1 MKKRRCYIYTRVS
14 TSMQVEGYSL
24 EAQKERL
31 RKYADFQEMVIVGEY
46 SDEGKSGKSIEG
58 RQEFMQML
66 RDIEEGKDRVEFVLV
81 YKLSRFGRNAA
92 DVLNSLQRMQDFGV
106 NLICVEDG
114 IDSSKDSG
122 KLMISVLSA
131 VAEIER
137 ENILVQTMEGRRQKA
152 RDGKWNGGFA
162 PYGYKL
168 LNGELEIAEDE
179 AEIIRIIFD
188 KYIHTNMGV
197 NGIAAYLNEHGYKK
211 KKRQNN
217 TLDAFATSFIKGVL
231 DNPIYC
237 GKLAFGR
244 RKTERV
250 PGKRNEFRIVKQD
263 SYILSDGIHEAIISE
278 DDWNLAKQKRNING
292 VKHEKIHSLEHE
304 HILSGILK
312 CPICGKGMYGNVNRK
327 KKKDG
332 TFYKDYFYYACKHR
346 YYVNGHKCDYRK
358 QWNEEKVN
366 DAVAEVIKKL
376 VNNPKFEAA
385 IRAKINSK
393 IDTGELETEH
403 ENLKKQLR
411 QVLGAKNRLG
421 QQMDNLDISDKM
433 YDRKYQDMQDRLNG
447 LYDEI
452 ERLESLIDDIV
463 SRKEYIRQQKISED
477 GVYQYLLYFDKL
489 YDKFTD
495 MEKKEFMNSFVERVD
510 IYEDEQPNGRFLK
523 HIKFKFPVFF
533 DGEEIQELSWD
544 NETTVES
551 TPGAGSRF
559 TVTLPMQLS
568 ETRDQEAAVLAG
580 HTVLVVDDSPDT
592 CEGIQIML
600 EEVGVHVDWTLDGRS
615 AVEAATSAHLKGQD
629 YFAVILD
636 WKMPQMDGVETARSI
651 RASLGR
657 DIPIILLSAYNWE
670 EVEQEALEAGINGF
684 LTKPIFRSELV
695 QKLRFYIAGSSAKA
709 QEVPDDA
716 GTAGRFDGLRVLV
729 VEDNELNREIAIELL
744 SSAGIWVDSVE
755 NGLQAVRKME
765 QSEEGYYDMIFMD
778 IHMPVMDGFAATK
791 NIRKIPGKGAD
802 RIPII
807 AMTAD
812 AFEEDILRCKNAG
825 MNAHIPKPINME
837 RVFEVIRSYWGEE
850 SEEVK

>member
-263 SYILSDGIHEAIISE
+263 SYILSLNYS
-278 DDWNLAKQKRNING
+278 RN
-292 VKHEKIHSLEHE
+292 
-304 HILSGILK
+304 
-312 CPICGKGMYGNVNRK
+312 
-327 KKKDG
+327 
-332 TFYKDYFYYACKHR
+332 
-346 YYVNGHKCDYRK
+346 
-358 QWNEEKVN
+358 
-366 DAVAEVIKKL
+366 
-376 VNNPKFEAA
+376 
-385 IRAKINSK
+385 
-393 IDTGELETEH
+393 
-403 ENLKKQLR
+403 
-411 QVLGAKNRLG
+411 
-421 QQMDNLDISDKM
+421 
-433 YDRKYQDMQDRLNG
+433 
-447 LYDEI
+447 
-452 ERLESLIDDIV
+452 
-463 SRKEYIRQQKISED
+463 
-477 GVYQYLLYFDKL
+477 
-489 YDKFTD
+489 
-495 MEKKEFMNSFVERVD
+495 
-510 IYEDEQPNGRFLK
+510 
-523 HIKFKFPVFF
+523 
-533 DGEEIQELSWD
+533 
-544 NETTVES
+544 
-551 TPGAGSRF
+551 
-559 TVTLPMQLS
+559 
-568 ETRDQEAAVLAG
+568 
-580 HTVLVVDDSPDT
+580 
-592 CEGIQIML
+592 
-600 EEVGVHVDWTLDGRS
+600 
-615 AVEAATSAHLKGQD
+615 
-629 YFAVILD
+629 
-636 WKMPQMDGVETARSI
+636 SI
-651 RASLGR
+651 
-657 DIPIILLSAYNWE
+657 
-670 EVEQEALEAGINGF
+670 
-684 LTKPIFRSELV
+684 
-695 QKLRFYIAGSSAKA
+695 
-709 QEVPDDA
+709 
-716 GTAGRFDGLRVLV
+716 
-729 VEDNELNREIAIELL
+729 
-744 SSAGIWVDSVE
+744 
-755 NGLQAVRKME
+755 
-765 QSEEGYYDMIFMD
+765 
-778 IHMPVMDGFAATK
+778 
-791 NIRKIPGKGAD
+791 
-802 RIPII
+802 
-807 AMTAD
+807 
-812 AFEEDILRCKNAG
+812 
-825 MNAHIPKPINME
+825 
-837 RVFEVIRSYWGEE
+837 
-850 SEEVK
+850 

>member
-346 YYVNGHKCDYRK
+346 KLVDGHRCTYKR
-358 QWNEEKVN
+358 QWNEDRIN
-366 DAVAEVIKKL
+366 AAVEEIIRKFVK
-376 VNNPKFEAA
+376 NPKFEQE
-385 IRAKINSK
+385 IRNQIGSS
-393 IDTGELETEH
+393 IDTSELDREYDG
-403 ENLKKQLR
+403 LKDRLSQTT
-411 QVLGAKNRLG
+411 GAKNRLAD
-421 QQMDNLDISDKM
+421 QIDHLSVSDKN
-433 YDRKYQDMQDRLNG
+433 YDKKYNDMQERLDK

-452 ERLESLIDDIV
+452 TDIEDAMEEV
-463 SRKEYIRQQKISED
+463 ETRVYNIRQDKISED
-477 GVYQYLLYFDKL
+477 NVYQFLLFFDKL

-495 MEKKEFMNSFVERVD
+495 LEKKTFLKSFLSDVF
-510 IYEDEQPNGRFLK
+510 IYEEEQKDGRILK
-523 HIKFKFPVFF
+523 GLRFKFPIYMNGRNVL
-533 DGEEIQELSWD
+533 GVEWD
-544 NETTVES
+544 NESTDETVVKLS
-551 TPGAGSRF
+551 LKKDTP
-559 TVTLPMQLS
+559 
-568 ETRDQEAAVLAG
+568 
-580 HTVLVVDDSPDT
+580 
-592 CEGIQIML
+592 
-600 EEVGVHVDWTLDGRS
+600 
-615 AVEAATSAHLKGQD
+615 
-629 YFAVILD
+629 
-636 WKMPQMDGVETARSI
+636 
-651 RASLGR
+651 
-657 DIPIILLSAYNWE
+657 
-670 EVEQEALEAGINGF
+670 
-684 LTKPIFRSELV
+684 
-695 QKLRFYIAGSSAKA
+695 
-709 QEVPDDA
+709 
-716 GTAGRFDGLRVLV
+716 
-729 VEDNELNREIAIELL
+729 
-744 SSAGIWVDSVE
+744 
-755 NGLQAVRKME
+755 
-765 QSEEGYYDMIFMD
+765 
-778 IHMPVMDGFAATK
+778 
-791 NIRKIPGKGAD
+791 KI
-802 RIPII
+802 
-807 AMTAD
+807 
-812 AFEEDILRCKNAG
+812 
-825 MNAHIPKPINME
+825 
-837 RVFEVIRSYWGEE
+837 
-850 SEEVK
+850 

>member
-366 DAVAEVIKKL
+366 DAVAEVTGKDFSKAQT
-376 VNNPKFEAA
+376 VEEAHA
-385 IRAKINSK
+385 MAAELGVPTEGKNS
-393 IDTGELETEH
+393 IGE
-403 ENLKKQLR
+403 
-411 QVLGAKNRLG
+411 
-421 QQMDNLDISDKM
+421 IM
-433 YDRKYQDMQDRLNG
+433 YEVF
-447 LYDEI
+447 DE
-452 ERLESLIDDIV
+452 
-463 SRKEYIRQQKISED
+463 K
-477 GVYQYLLYFDKL
+477 
-489 YDKFTD
+489 
-495 MEKKEFMNSFVERVD
+495 
-510 IYEDEQPNGRFLK
+510 
-523 HIKFKFPVFF
+523 
-533 DGEEIQELSWD
+533 
-544 NETTVES
+544 VES
-551 TPGAGSRF
+551 TLIQPTFITQYPTEVSPLAKRNKENPAFTDRF
-559 TVTLPMQLS
+559 EAFVYGRELANGFS
-568 ETRDQEAAVLAG
+568 ELNDPIDQEQRFIDQQKARENGDDEAHMMDHDYITALEYG
-580 HTVLVVDDSPDT
+580 LPPTGGLGIGIDRLVMFLTDSP
-592 CEGIQIML
+592 
-600 EEVGVHVDWTLDGRS
+600 
-615 AVEAATSAHLKGQD
+615 
-629 YFAVILD
+629 
-636 WKMPQMDGVETARSI
+636 SI
-651 RASLGR
+651 R
-657 DIPIILLSAYNWE
+657 DVLL
-670 EVEQEALEAGINGF
+670 F
-684 LTKPIFRSELV
+684 PTMKPI
-695 QKLRFYIAGSSAKA
+695 
-709 QEVPDDA
+709 
-716 GTAGRFDGLRVLV
+716 
-729 VEDNELNREIAIELL
+729 
-744 SSAGIWVDSVE
+744 E
-755 NGLQAVRKME
+755 NQ
-765 QSEEGYYDMIFMD
+765 
-778 IHMPVMDGFAATK
+778 
-791 NIRKIPGKGAD
+791 
-802 RIPII
+802 
-807 AMTAD
+807 
-812 AFEEDILRCKNAG
+812 
-825 MNAHIPKPINME
+825 
-837 RVFEVIRSYWGEE
+837 
-850 SEEVK
+850 